1 MPRRR
6 SSGRPRRGSHGA
18 RPGGWQCGPGT
29 INPPGSVRLRRQ
41 GASAEY
47 VCPRRD
53 DKPLDTVHD
62 LLGVEYFTLDPE
74 LEAARPAAIADGAV
88 VKIGQLVRRLER
100 GVDAIRNW
108 IELGVIP
115 PAPIRLAGNVPAWP
129 AAEAEAE
136 AIVAAARR
144 ERILS
149 KPRRPISEPTS
160 PCALGKPAPPSRCGA
175 IEKRKLSRL
184 PR

>member
-1 MPRRR
+1 MPVHR
-6 SSGRPRRGSHGA
+6 SNA
-18 RPGGWQCGPGT
+18 APGT

-115 PAPIRLAGNVPAWP
+115 PAPIRLAGNVRAWP
-129 AAEAEAE
+129 GRPGRSWPPPAASASCRNR
-136 AIVAAARR
+136 VGQYPNQLLPAR
-144 ERILS
+144 LGS
-149 KPRRPISEPTS
+149 PHRP
-160 PCALGKPAPPSRCGA
+160 ADAGRSRSG
-175 IEKRKLSRL
+175 S
-184 PR
+184 